1 MKTLERG
8 NEMRRT
14 LIAALIVAAAVVMA
28 APQTFNAQER
38 QRGTGDLP
46 EIEEIRQTYE
56 LAQGAKVEVS
66 GINGPVDIETHYG
79 DTAEIH
85 IVRSAR
91 TREDLNY
98 RRINISHTRDG
109 LVVAGERDDRD
120 RRNVQV
126 RHRVTMKIP
135 RQVTLTA
142 QSINGRAT
150 VGEIEGPVHLRSING
165 RLEVGQ
171 AVDYAELAS
180 INGRVTM
187 TIARLGERGI
197 KMNNINGAIDL
208 RFLDGLNADLDV
220 EYINGNVRSDLPN
233 VELQKLSRSSFRGRI
248 GAGGTPLTMS
258 HINGSITI
266 R

>member
-1 MKTLERG
+1 
-8 NEMRRT
+8 MRR
-14 LIAALIVAAAVVMA
+14 IFVAALIVVAAAVMA
-28 APQTFNAQER
+28 APQSFYAQDR
-38 QRGTGDLP
+38 QRGDRDFP

-56 LAQGAKVEVS
+56 LAQGARVEVS
-66 GINGPVDIETHYG
+66 SINGPVDIETHYG

-85 IVRSAR
+85 IIRSAR
-91 TREDLNY
+91 TREDLDY

-109 LVVAGERDDRD
+109 LVVAGERDEHG

-142 QSINGRAT
+142 HSINGRAT
-150 VGEIEGPVHLRSING
+150 IGEIEGPVSLRSING

-171 AVDYAELAS
+171 AADYAELSS

-187 TIARLGERGI
+187 TIARLGERGVT
-197 KMNNINGAIDL
+197 MNSINGAIDL

-220 EYINGNVRSDLPN
+220 EHINGNVRSELSN
-233 VELQKLSRSSFRGRI
+233 MELQKISRTSFRGRI
-248 GAGGTPLTMS
+248 GAGGAPLTMK